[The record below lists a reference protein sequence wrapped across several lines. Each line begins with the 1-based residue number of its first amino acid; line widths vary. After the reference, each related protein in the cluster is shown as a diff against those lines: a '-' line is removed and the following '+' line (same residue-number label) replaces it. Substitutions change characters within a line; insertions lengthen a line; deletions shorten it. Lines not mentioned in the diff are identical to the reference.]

1 MHCDTHHS
9 SAQGS
14 GAEKRDGKH
23 YPDSISIRARERR
36 PRESHGSL
44 GKINMLSG
52 HICEMGRIKHTH
64 IQRFI
69 EGRVKHVDI
78 FRGRDLALKTSHL
91 VCIAFLDG
99 NLCAI
104 FQ

>member
-23 YPDSISIRARERR
+23 YPDSISIRARESR

-64 IQRFI
+64 IQRFKEDNDPRNNI
-69 EGRVKHVDI
+69 STINKRLPNSNCRLEVRQILTYNKQ
-78 FRGRDLALKTSHL
+78 
-91 VCIAFLDG
+91 
-99 NLCAI
+99 AI
-104 FQ
+104 